1 MNIFAIIC
9 FAFQNPVTKHLL
21 NAVKEKG
28 SEKRE
33 REKDKWSIIREE
45 KRGRTSLGSRHA
57 ASSIGALLHVAE
69 LQQSELFVRW
79 LLDRWTRAAAMA
91 ITAIQF
97 KKRIFIPQKKFWNW
111 AYP

>member
-28 SEKRE
+28 NEKRG

-57 ASSIGALLHVAE
+57 ASSIGALHAAE

-79 LLDRWTRAAAMA
+79 LLNRWTRAAAAMA

-97 KKRIFIPQKKFWNW
+97 KKRIFITQKKFWNW